1 LVVWYNELSKR
12 EKRTFW
18 GCFGGWALDAMDVQI
33 FSFLIPT
40 LVAAWGIS
48 QVQAGLLGTSALV
61 ASAIGGWIGGV
72 LSDRYGRVR
81 VMQITVLWFAVFTF
95 LSGFTQSY
103 EQLLVVRC
111 LQGLGFGGE
120 WAAGAVLMG
129 EIIRPAHRGKA
140 VGSVQSGYAIGWGA
154 AALLSSLSFAVLPDD
169 YAWRAT
175 FWVGLLPALL
185 VVYIRR
191 YIQEPEV
198 FEAARRA
205 AQAAGVRT
213 RPLDIFRRPLLRTT
227 LLASML
233 ALGVQGSSYA
243 IITWLPT
250 FLKTVRHLSS
260 VGAGSYVAVVTLGA
274 FCGYLTSAYL
284 TDAIG
289 RRKNFLIF
297 AVCCWIVDF
306 FYMYVPFGNEA
317 TLWLGLPFG
326 FFTQGIYASL
336 GPYFTELF
344 PTRVRA
350 TGQSFAYN
358 LGRSIGA
365 FFITVVGLMAQVMPL
380 AQAIG
385 ALSLGGYLVAI
396 IATLLLP
403 ETKGIDLDQV
413 EALETPA
420 SAQRGFSAKTS
431 S

>member
-1 LVVWYNELSKR
+1 MVVWYRELSER
-12 EKRTFW
+12 ERRTFW

-81 VMQITVLWFAVFTF
+81 VMQITVLWFALFTC
-95 LSGFTQSY
+95 LSGFTNSY
-103 EQLLVVRC
+103 PQLLVVRC

-140 VGSVQSGYAIGWGA
+140 VGTVQSGYAIGWGA
-154 AALLSSLSFAVLPDD
+154 AALLSSLAFWALPEA
-169 YAWRAT
+169 YAWRAL
-175 FWVGLLPALL
+175 FWIGLLPALL

-191 YIQEPEV
+191 FIDEPQV
-198 FEAARRA
+198 FKAAHR
-205 AQAAGVRT
+205 AAGVRT
-213 RPLDIFRRPLLRTT
+213 NPLDIFRPPLLRTT

-233 ALGVQGSSYA
+233 ALGVPGSSYA

-250 FLKTVRHLSS
+250 FLKTVRHLTS

-297 AVCCWIVDF
+297 AVCCWVVDF
-306 FYMYVPFGNEA
+306 VYMYVPFGNST
-317 TLWLGLPFG
+317 TLLLGLPFG

-358 LGRSIGA
+358 LGRSLGACFIALIGM
-365 FFITVVGLMAQVMPL
+365 LAQVMPL

-385 ALSLGGYLVAI
+385 MLSLGGYLVAI
-396 IATLLLP
+396 VATLMLP
-403 ETKGIDLDQV
+403 ETRGIALDQV
-413 EALETPA
+413 TGDQVTGETAEASVLRA
-420 SAQRGFSAKTS
+420 STAD
-431 S
+431 

>member
-1 LVVWYNELSKR
+1 MVVWYQELSKR

-61 ASAIGGWIGGV
+61 ASAVGGWIGGV

-81 VMQITVLWFAVFTF
+81 VMQVTVLWFALFTC
-95 LSGFTQSY
+95 LSGFTQNY

-129 EIIRPAHRGKA
+129 EIIRPEHRGKA
-140 VGSVQSGYAIGWGA
+140 VGTVQSGYAIGWGV
-154 AALLSSLSFAVLPDD
+154 AALLSSLSFAVLPEAW
-169 YAWRAT
+169 AWRAI

-191 YIQEPEV
+191 FIQEPEL
-198 FEAARRA
+198 FETTRRA
-205 AQAAGVRT
+205 ARAAGIRT
-213 RPLDIFRRPLLRTT
+213 NPFEIFRRPLLRTT

-250 FLKTVRHLSS
+250 FLRTVRHLSS
-260 VGAGSYVAVVTLGA
+260 VGAGSYVAVVTLGS
-274 FCGYLTSAYL
+274 FCGYIASAYL

-297 AVCCWIVDF
+297 AVCCWIIDF
-306 FYMYVPFGNEA
+306 VYMYVPFGNGT
-317 TLWLGLPFG
+317 TLLLGLPFG

-365 FFITVVGLMAQVMPL
+365 FFIAMVGMLAQIMPL

-385 ALSLGGYLVAI
+385 MLSLGGYFVAI
-396 IATLLLP
+396 VATLLLP
-403 ETKGIDLDQV
+403 ETKGIALDQV
-413 EALETPA
+413 EAMAETAPQGRV
-420 SAQRGFSAKTS
+420 SAAD
-431 S
+431 